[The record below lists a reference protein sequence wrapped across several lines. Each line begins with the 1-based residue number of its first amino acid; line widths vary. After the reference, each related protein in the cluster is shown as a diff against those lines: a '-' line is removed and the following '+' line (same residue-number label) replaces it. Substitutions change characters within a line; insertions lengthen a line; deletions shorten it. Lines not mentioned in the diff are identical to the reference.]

1 MSIPR
6 VLTTGGAGYIGSHVA
21 VELMTA
27 GMQVLILDNFENS
40 DPSVVARIAEIT
52 GRLPELVEA
61 DVRDRAALERL
72 FGRQRIDAVI
82 HLAGKKCVAESV
94 ADPLLY
100 YAANLDGAVSLLRA
114 MRDRGVNRL
123 VFSSSASV
131 YGVPESLPINE
142 TARTGPLSPYADT
155 KLIIERIIDA
165 ELVARPALAAVSLRY
180 FNPVGAHSS
189 GLIGEDPLT
198 EPTNLFPVLA
208 RAAIGASDAVKVFGD
223 DYPTPDGT
231 GIRDFI
237 HVADLARGHVAAVRR
252 LLEGKDTA
260 GRHDRFNL
268 GTGKGYTVLEAI
280 AAFSAA
286 AGTPVPYRV
295 APRRP
300 GDIVASVADPSRAA
314 SMLGWRARRGLEA
327 MCADHWA
334 YASRRMRTGVQL
346 AHAG

>member
-1 MSIPR
+1 MSSPR
-6 VLTTGGAGYIGSHVA
+6 ILTTGGAGFIGSHVA
-21 VELMTA
+21 VELAAA
-27 GMQVLILDNFENS
+27 GLDVVIMDNFENS
-40 DPSVVARIAEIT
+40 DRDVVARIAEIT
-52 GRLPELVEA
+52 GRRPELLEA
-61 DVRDRAALERL
+61 DVRDRSALERL
-72 FGRQRIDAVI
+72 FSRQRIDAVI

-100 YAANLDGAVSLLRA
+100 YGANLEGAVSLLGA
-114 MRDRGVNRL
+114 MRARGVGGL
-123 VFSSSASV
+123 VFSSSAAV
-131 YGVPESLPINE
+131 YGVPEKLPIDE
-142 TARTGPLSPYADT
+142 AAQTGPLSPYADT

-165 ELVARPALAAVSLRY
+165 EAVAVPALAAISLRY

-208 RAAIGASDAVKVFGD
+208 KAAMGASDAVLVFGN

-231 GIRDFI
+231 GLRDFI
-237 HVADLARGHVAAVRR
+237 HVVDLARGHVAAVRR
-252 LLEGKDTA
+252 LLDGKDTA

-280 AAFSAA
+280 AAFSVAA
-286 AGTPVPYRV
+286 AKPLPYRI

-300 GDIVASVADPSRAA
+300 GDIMASVADPSRAA
-314 SMLGWRARRGLEA
+314 TMLGWRAMRGLDA

-334 YASRRMRTGVQL
+334 YASRRMTRVSL